1 MSFEELV
8 MALRGLVVRALVRRT
23 VDTGGVQ
30 AVDVTTHEGIN
41 RDGIPVLQP
50 YGLATH
56 PPQGSTTIVLM
67 LGGDQGAGVALPAG
81 APHARFGNLAPGE
94 TVLYNAGGARVALRD
109 GVVEVHAATIVEI
122 RAATRV
128 TVFAPELR
136 VEGNIVATGS
146 ISDANG
152 SMQEMR
158 DSYNAH
164 THGGGPGPSPT
175 MT

>member
-30 AVDVTTHEGIN
+30 AVDVTTHEGIH

-81 APHARFGNLAPGE
+81 APHARFGGLAPGE

-109 GVVEVHAATIVEI
+109 GVVEI

-158 DSYNAH
+158 DSYNG
-164 THGGGPGPSPT
+164 HGHPGGPPPSPQ